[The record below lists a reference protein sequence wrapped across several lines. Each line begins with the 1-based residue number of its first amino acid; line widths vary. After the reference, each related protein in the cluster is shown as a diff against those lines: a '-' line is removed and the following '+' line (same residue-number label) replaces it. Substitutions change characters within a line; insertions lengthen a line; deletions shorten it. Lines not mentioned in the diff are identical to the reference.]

1 MQTIFLCEKC
11 TECIYM
17 YQEMRTDFFQNFA
30 HFAQTLLSI

>member
-11 TECIYM
+11 TECI